1 MNLKIPSLIIGLS
14 IILSVFINNYFSK
27 DRYTVY
33 HSGNEVNKNIFV
45 SYLTDNLTGK
55 IKRITYRVEP
65 QRDNFSELL
74 TPNSIGITDM
84 STGIKETLLVK
95 KIDGIYENKPSKVN
109 LDVLQIELLQN
120 D

>member
-1 MNLKIPSLIIGLS
+1 MNLKIPSLIIGIS

-27 DRYTVY
+27 DRYTIY
-33 HSGNEVNKNIFV
+33 HYGNEVNKNVFV

-65 QRDNFSELL
+65 QRDSLLETL

-84 STGIKETLLVK
+84 STGIKETLLVEDIDDLNNK
-95 KIDGIYENKPSKVN
+95 KSSKIDLK
-109 LDVLQIELLQN
+109 LLYSESFKN